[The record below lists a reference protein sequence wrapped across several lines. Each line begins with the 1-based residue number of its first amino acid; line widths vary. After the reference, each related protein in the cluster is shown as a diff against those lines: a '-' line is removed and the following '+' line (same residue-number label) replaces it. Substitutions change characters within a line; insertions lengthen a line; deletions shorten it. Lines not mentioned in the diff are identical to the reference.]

1 MAKFFNRSGLWM
13 GVFSGALVLGAGVT
27 MYSANALPLAAQAQ
41 PTKVGLVDMTVLIN
55 ELDELKDRNAGTT
68 QLREQY
74 QKELTAEEQQIK
86 LLEDDVK
93 AGAQAGQTMAQIDKV
108 ANLQERKAMLK
119 LRADK
124 NQSVLE
130 LRNTQNIRE
139 LYTKALTAIEQVAKM
154 DGYDLVL
161 LDDRPVQL
169 SPGGNSAVLNDEI
182 LKKRVLFANNANVD
196 ITQRILTVMQNDYA
210 AGKAAGT
217 NK

>member
-1 MAKFFNRSGLWM
+1 M
-13 GVFSGALVLGAGVT
+13 GVFSAALVLGAGVT
-27 MYSANALPLAAQAQ
+27 IYSANALPLATQAQ

-93 AGAQAGQTMAQIDKV
+93 TGAQAGQTMAQIDKV

-139 LYTKALTAIEQVAKM
+139 LYTKALTAIDQVAKM

>member
-13 GVFSGALVLGAGVT
+13 GVFSAALVLGAGVT
-27 MYSANALPLAAQAQ
+27 IYSANALPLATQAQ

-93 AGAQAGQTMAQIDKV
+93 TGAQAGQTMAQIDKV

-139 LYTKALTAIEQVAKM
+139 LYTKALTAIDQVAKM